1 MLGPGESELEQEP
14 EGAMAREQIMAAGGI
29 VLRREQPPLVAVV
42 RLRKRDEW
50 VLPKGKLDD
59 GETPRDA
66 AKREVLEETGH
77 NVTVHEF
84 LGTLVV
90 DTGTRS
96 KVVHYWRMEA
106 GDAAARPLMDDVR
119 AVDWLPL
126 DDAVERLS
134 RSHEKTFLENVGPYA
149 LAGLIRRTKAKP
161 AAEEQAVASKPVAAK
176 PVARPTAATKPTAPK
191 VAAAK
196 PATTRKRRPATE
208 PAEPAIA
215 PEAAPAPVEAAPIE
229 IMGNGI
235 APVAAVPAEDTTLQ
249 PVAGETHAPETRE
262 SETLGSETN
271 VTDAEIEADRA
282 GAPEDLVAEVPAPAA
297 KEAEVPV
304 HHIPAEVSEQVQA
317 GMSIAISDVERVQAV
332 AVEIKSMLSQA
343 AARESAAGASQ
354 TDESHREPRGA
365 DSIAERVPSQ
375 PATAEAVTAETRQG
389 ATEPADRTEPQRRT
403 LAQKVRGWFGHAA

>member
-1 MLGPGESELEQEP
+1 
-14 EGAMAREQIMAAGGI
+14 MAREQIMAAGGI
-29 VLRREQPPLVAVV
+29 VLRREQPPLIAVV

-90 DTGTRS
+90 DSGTRS

-106 GDAAARPLMDDVR
+106 SGSATRPLMDDVR

-149 LAGLIRRTKAKP
+149 LAGLIRRTKARP
-161 AAEEQAVASKPVAAK
+161 EAEEQAVASKPVAAK
-176 PVARPTAATKPTAPK
+176 PVAKSTAATRLTAPK

-208 PAEPAIA
+208 PAEPAIEL
-215 PEAAPAPVEAAPIE
+215 EAAPAALEAAPIE
-229 IMGNGI
+229 IIENEVAPAA
-235 APVAAVPAEDTTLQ
+235 APVEETALS
-249 PVAGETHAPETRE
+249 PVAVETHAPETAV
-262 SETLGSETN
+262 SETN
-271 VTDAEIEADRA
+271 VTDAEMAADPA
-282 GAPEDLVAEVPAPAA
+282 GTPEDSVAEAPTPAA
-297 KEAEVPV
+297 TDPEVPV
-304 HHIPAEVSEQVQA
+304 HDTPAEVSEQA
-317 GMSIAISDVERVQAV
+317 HAELAMPITDLERVQAV

-343 AARESAAGASQ
+343 AARASAAEIAQ
-354 TDESHREPRGA
+354 ADESERESSETDGV
-365 DSIAERVPSQ
+365 AERIPSR
-375 PATAEAVTAETRQG
+375 PATAEAVTAETQDSTR
-389 ATEPADRTEPQRRT
+389 EPADRTEPQRRT
-403 LAQKVRGWFGHAA
+403 LAQKMRGWFGRAA